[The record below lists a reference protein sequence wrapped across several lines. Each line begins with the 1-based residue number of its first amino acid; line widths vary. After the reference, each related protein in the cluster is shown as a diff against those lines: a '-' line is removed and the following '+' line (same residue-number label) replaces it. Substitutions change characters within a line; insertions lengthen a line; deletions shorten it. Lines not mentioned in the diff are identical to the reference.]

1 MQAAGLGRDS
11 RMHEEMLVAIAAA
24 ANKDMN
30 TLETANSSVTWELA
44 VQDRTMLSTGMV
56 FTYYKI
62 LC

>member
-1 MQAAGLGRDS
+1 
-11 RMHEEMLVAIAAA
+11 MHEEMLVAIAAA